1 MRLRDTSPLLCLKV
15 ALNCFIVTFSL
26 VANCFPCSF
35 SNSSKP
41 GKFRDLKLASITEK
55 KWATMNPLHSMIIGP
70 GLWSLVSRVRQIFQ
84 SCSSLGYEIGATRRV
99 EFRSFVALAPREPLP
114 VHSLKTRPV
123 TAIKSEYADGI
134 AISQGLWH
142 PTTANFVSEV
152 ALGCQLTPEVFGT
165 KIESLQ
171 LSQAKNPRKASDE
184 S

>member
-1 MRLRDTSPLLCLKV
+1 MKNTLPMRLRDTSPLLCLKV

-123 TAIKSEYADGI
+123 TAIKSAYGWENLNFRYPIPPKNCKFGLKSCSGI
-134 AISQGLWH
+134 SA
-142 PTTANFVSEV
+142 PTRSFRIQN
-152 ALGCQLTPEVFGT
+152 
-165 KIESLQ
+165 
-171 LSQAKNPRKASDE
+171 
-184 S
+184 